1 MKTAATSIA
10 KIEPKEIP
18 SYQLVVFTRPS
29 ENLVTA
35 LLNDVWREFDNF
47 SKEVSLSTLIT
58 ITLDMY
64 WVFLREN

>member
-1 MKTAATSIA
+1 MKTPATSIA
-10 KIEPKEIP
+10 KIERKEIP
-18 SYQLVVFTRPS
+18 SYQLVMFTWPP